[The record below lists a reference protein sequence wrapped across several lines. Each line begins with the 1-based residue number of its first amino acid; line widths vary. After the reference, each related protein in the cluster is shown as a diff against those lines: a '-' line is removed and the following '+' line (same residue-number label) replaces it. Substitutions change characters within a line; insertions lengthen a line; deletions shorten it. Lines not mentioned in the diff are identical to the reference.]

1 MGAECIMDLLARID
15 LMNCHTICANN
26 ETSKQRKTEALKEQ
40 VVESFRE
47 SNLNRENRPEWMIM
61 KVVPVIPPEL
71 RP

>member
-1 MGAECIMDLLARID
+1 LR
-15 LMNCHTICANN
+15 HSNN
-26 ETSKQRKTEALKEQ
+26 ETSKQRKTEALKRQ

-71 RP
+71 RPFVPLDGGRFRFK

>member
-1 MGAECIMDLLARID
+1 MLTMKRL
-15 LMNCHTICANN
+15 NN
-26 ETSKQRKTEALKEQ
+26 VKRSIKRLQ

-71 RP
+71 RPCAT

>member
-1 MGAECIMDLLARID
+1 MKRL
-15 LMNCHTICANN
+15 NN
-26 ETSKQRKTEALKEQ
+26 VKQALKKRLQ

-71 RP
+71 RPCCHLMEVVLQLQI